1 MGEYIL
7 LLFFQPSSHPHR
19 PPPPPSHSACSD
31 SCLMANTYISGTPSS
46 LRRDMARED
55 EHRTDRENGQLSS
68 RFSAPSMTEYFF
80 TSRFAPKGRKM
91 ASVDSG
97 LQAPPSE
104 TTALL
109 APVDRESPGS
119 TAFLSVFSQEAKTLV
134 RYALP
139 VYGFVYSASASQRT
153 FSLKLMSEVRMC

>member
-1 MGEYIL
+1 
-7 LLFFQPSSHPHR
+7 
-19 PPPPPSHSACSD
+19 
-31 SCLMANTYISGTPSS
+31 
-46 LRRDMARED
+46 
-55 EHRTDRENGQLSS
+55 
-68 RFSAPSMTEYFF
+68 
-80 TSRFAPKGRKM
+80 M

-109 APVDRESPGS
+109 APVDHESPGS

-139 VYGFVYSASASQRT
+139 VYGFVYSASDSQRT